1 MTGQTILISGAS
13 GFVASHVVR
22 AFLEKGYNVKGT
34 VRSESTAQEVRKSH
48 PSYESQLSFAI
59 VEDIARPR
67 AFDEAVKGVHGVI
80 HTASPFTF
88 DVQDFEKDL
97 LIPAVNGTNSI
108 LQAVEKYNPIVKR
121 VVITSSFAAL
131 INISKGAWPEH
142 TYNEA
147 DWNPDTYETA
157 KNGPGLLAYCTSKKL
172 AEEAAFKFLREKNPA
187 FSIATVC
194 PPLIYGPIIHHVSD
208 ISKLN
213 SSSVDI
219 YRFVNGS
226 TKEVPSTDFPA
237 FVDVRDVAQ
246 AHIKAYEKPEAANQR
261 YFTTGGN
268 FTYQEVVDI
277 IHEHFPELKEKT
289 PVGEAGEKGPKVF
302 KVDTSKA
309 QKELGIKFRGL
320 EEVIVDTVRGLLK
333 LEEETKK

>member
-13 GFVASHVVR
+13 GFVASHVVPQ
-22 AFLEKGYNVKGT
+22 G
-34 VRSESTAQEVRKSH
+34 VRKSH
-48 PSYESQLSFAI
+48 PEYESQLSFAI
-59 VEDIARPR
+59 VEDIAQPG
-67 AFDEAVKGVHGVI
+67 AFDEAVKGVDGVI

-97 LIPAVNGTNSI
+97 LIPAINGTNSI
-108 LQAVEKYNPIVKR
+108 LQAMEKYNPNVKR
-121 VVITSSFAAL
+121 MVITSSFAAL

-147 DWNPDTYETA
+147 DWNLDTYETA
-157 KNGPGLLAYCTSKKL
+157 KNGPGLVAYCTSKKL
-172 AEEAAFKFLREKNPA
+172 AEEAAFKFLEEKKPA
-187 FSIATVC
+187 FSISTIC

-208 ISKLN
+208 ITKLN

-226 TKEVPSTDFPA
+226 TKEVPSTGFPA

-246 AHIKAYEKPEAANQR
+246 AHLKAYEKPEAANLR
-261 YFTTGGN
+261 YFTTGRN

-277 IHEHFPELKEKT
+277 IHKHFPELKERT
-289 PVGEAGEKGPKVF
+289 PAGEPGNEGPGVF
-302 KVDTSKA
+302 KVDASKA
-309 QKELGIKFRGL
+309 QKELGIHFRGL
-320 EEVIVDTVRGLLK
+320 EEVIVDTVKDLLR
-333 LEEETKK
+333 LEEETTVIPSINQPLTC